1 MVKIDAKTT
10 LPKSKQTEKTK
21 VIKHIKHLK
30 EYSLK
35 KPVMERMILE
45 DLSYI

>member
-1 MVKIDAKTT
+1 MDKIDAKNT

-21 VIKHIKHLK
+21 IKKHIKHLK

-45 DLSYI
+45 DL